1 MIRREKNLVLLRVS
15 VRFESVARVRV
26 MVVDCIFIYHF
37 KEIFLLF
44 CVLEYSIYFLEY
56 SVNSVF

>member
-26 MVVDCIFIYHF
+26 MVVDCINVYHF

-44 CVLEYSIYFLEY
+44 CVLEYSIYFLEN